1 MHAEAPHYALRDERD
16 RWGPAVALALGLHL
30 LILLLIVLSSWL
42 NWNTDSGEPAA
53 GSPAVEASLS
63 MSAADIRAAEQLLR
77 DAPKPVPQPIE
88 ETAEEETVPPPQPIE
103 EPRPQDSPTPQ
114 QQVAQERIP
123 VPDTEDQDEANR
135 LAVSQEKALREQEQ
149 KRRQEQIDLT
159 EQKRVEEAQK
169 QQRLAKQQEEADK
182 QKKLDEIRR
191 LRTQAAKDAQLA
203 EQKLRQLADARARQT
218 TAPAAA
224 AAGASTPAAGNNGMD
239 EGLLAKYIAAIQ
251 QQVSSQWTRPESVPL
266 GTRCRVVIKQVV
278 GGQVLSAEVQ
288 PGCAM
293 DQAGQ
298 DSLERAVLK
307 AQPLPYRGFETVFNR
322 TLIFNFTAQDR

>member
-1 MHAEAPHYALRDERD
+1 MHADVAPRGAVLPEDGYGKAITYAI
-16 RWGPAVALALGLHL
+16 GLHL
-30 LILLLIVLSSWL
+30 LLAVLLWLSSWL
-42 NWNTDSGEPAA
+42 TWDHDSASAA
-53 GSPAVEASLS
+53 GLPVMDASLDA
-63 MSAADIRAAEQLLR
+63 SAADIRAAERALQHVPEPL
-77 DAPKPVPQPIE
+77 PQPVE

-123 VPDTEDQDEANR
+123 VPDTQDQDEASR
-135 LAVSQEKALREQEQ
+135 LALSQEKALQEQEQ

-191 LRTQAAKDAQLA
+191 LRSQAAKDAQLA

-218 TAPAAA
+218 TSPAAA
-224 AAGASTPAAGNNGMD
+224 TGTSAPAGNNGMD
-239 EGLLAKYIAAIQ
+239 DGLLAKYIAAIQ
-251 QQVSSQWTRPESVPL
+251 QQVSGQWTRPESVPL
-266 GTRCRVVIKQVV
+266 GTRCRVVIKQLP
-278 GGQVLSAEVQ
+278 GGNVLSAEVQ

-293 DQAGQ
+293 DEAGQ

-307 AQPLPYRGFETVFNR
+307 SQPLPYRGFESVFNR